1 MPDDEERTYLLET
14 VQSLDRELAV
24 ISPDLVIVA
33 ANEYAKHRHGRDMVG
48 KRCYAV
54 YYSREDP
61 CPECPSRE
69 GGRKGFPDPAENV
82 HAANLEVEPV
92 CYLLQSKHCP
102 GCVAKVDFD
111 PPKMDRLRK
120 KLEQSNAF
128 LHNLIMSSVDAVIA
142 ADMRGN
148 ILIFNDVAEEVLGY
162 TREEAMARLDIRDI
176 YPDDEAR
183 EVMRMLRSEDMGGRG
198 KLKSHRVELLARS
211 GEQIPVSLNASII
224 YEESEEVAT
233 IGYFYDLREDL
244 KMEKELEETRLELF
258 QSSKMAALGKLAA
271 GVAHQIN
278 NPLAGINLFAQLIL
292 DEHEL
297 DDEARQDVQRILEDT
312 NRCRETVRELLE
324 FAKQSS
330 YEAKPQDINK
340 ALTRTIFLLE
350 KHAIFQNIE
359 IRKEFEEGLP
369 YPECDLQ
376 QLSHVFMNII
386 INAAEAMEGSG
397 VLRIATQTLPGDWIR
412 VIIAD
417 TGPGIDPQVLPHIFD
432 PFFSTKETGKNGKE
446 KGGSGTGLGL
456 IVAHRIVR
464 NHQGRLDVANQEE
477 GGAVFSIDL
486 PLVQSGGRDHDL

>member
-1 MPDDEERTYLLET
+1 MLSDEERTYLLET
-14 VQSLDRELAV
+14 VQTLERELVV

-33 ANEYAKHRHGRDMVG
+33 ANEYAKHRHGREMVG
-48 KRCYAV
+48 RHCYAV
-54 YYSREDP
+54 YYGREDP
-61 CPECPSRE
+61 CPECPALE
-69 GGRKGFPDPAENV
+69 GGRQGFPDPAENV
-82 HAANLEVEPV
+82 QAASLEVGAV
-92 CYLLQSKHCP
+92 CYLLQSEHCP

-148 ILIFNDVAEEVLGY
+148 ILIFNDVAKEVLGY

-176 YPDDEAR
+176 YPNDEAR
-183 EVMRMLRSEDMGGRG
+183 EVMRMLRSENKGGRG
-198 KLKSHRVELLARS
+198 KLKSHRVELWARN

-224 YEESEEVAT
+224 YEEGEEVAT
-233 IGYFYDLREDL
+233 IGYFYDMREDL
-244 KMEKELEETRLELF
+244 RMEKELEETRLELY

-292 DEHEL
+292 DEHDL
-297 DDEARQDVQRILEDT
+297 NDEARADVQRILEDT

-340 ALTRTIFLLE
+340 ALNRTIFLLE
-350 KHAIFQNIE
+350 KHAIFHNIE

-369 YPECDLQ
+369 YPECDMQ

-397 VLRIATQTLPGDWIR
+397 VLRVASQSLPGDWIR
-412 VIIAD
+412 VVIAD
-417 TGPGIDPQVLPHIFD
+417 TGPGIDPEVLPYIFN
-432 PFFSTKETGKNGKE
+432 PFFSTKDTQNSGQQKDG
-446 KGGSGTGLGL
+446 GTGLGL

-464 NHQGRLDVANQEE
+464 NHQGRLHVANQEE

-486 PLVQSGGRDHDL
+486 PLVQSGGQAHGV

>member
-33 ANEYAKHRHGRDMVG
+33 ANECAKHRHGRDMVG

-224 YEESEEVAT
+224 YEGGEEVAT

>member
-1 MPDDEERTYLLET
+1 
-14 VQSLDRELAV
+14 
-24 ISPDLVIVA
+24 
-33 ANEYAKHRHGRDMVG
+33 MVG
-48 KRCYAV
+48 KRCHEV
-54 YYSREDP
+54 YYGRGDP
-61 CPECPSRE
+61 CSECPALGRARE
-69 GGRKGFPDPAENV
+69 RLLDPVESAQASTPETG
-82 HAANLEVEPV
+82 AACYPLE
-92 CYLLQSKHCP
+92 SGHCP

-120 KLEQSNAF
+120 KLQQSNAF
-128 LHNLIMSSVDAVIA
+128 LHNLIVSSVDAVIA
-142 ADMRGN
+142 ADLRGN
-148 ILIFNDVAEEVLGY
+148 ILIFNDVASEVLGY
-162 TREEAMARLDIRDI
+162 TREEAMGNLDIRDI
-176 YPDDEAR
+176 YPDEEAKD
-183 EVMRMLRSEDMGGRG
+183 VMRMLRSEDKGGRG
-198 KLKSHRVELLARS
+198 KLKSHRVEVLSRD
-211 GEQIPVSLNASII
+211 GERIPVSLNASVI
-224 YEESEEVAT
+224 YEGGEEVAT
-233 IGYFYDLREDL
+233 IGYFYDMREDL
-244 KMEKELEETRLELF
+244 KMEKELEETRLELY

-278 NPLAGINLFAQLIL
+278 NPLAGINLFAQLLL

-297 DDEARQDVQRILEDT
+297 GEEAREDVQRILDDT

-340 ALTRTIFLLE
+340 ALSRTIFLLE

-397 VLRIATQTLPGDWIR
+397 VLRVATKSLPGDWIR

-417 TGPGIDPQVLPHIFD
+417 TGPGIDPQVLPYIFD

-456 IVAHRIVR
+456 IVAYRIVR
-464 NHQGRLDVANQEE
+464 NHQGRLHVANQEE

-486 PLVQSGGRDHDL
+486 PLVQSERED